1 MSLPPRIWPR
11 IVIHADMDAFYA
23 AAEQLDNPELR
34 GKPIL
39 VGSRSGRGV
48 VLTASYEARPFK
60 VGSAMPMALALRRC
74 PQAIVVPPRFE
85 RYTELSARIMAVF
98 RDFSPDVE
106 ALSLDEAF
114 LEMTGSEHIFGGPQ
128 DMAEQLRAAVRDAT
142 GLAVSVGVAS
152 VKYVAKV
159 ASAEAKPDGIEL
171 VGPETAVRWLASR
184 PVSRLWGAGPKTQ
197 ARLRAAGYRNIG
209 DIAAADPRVLQQQL
223 GSMGRHFYELA
234 HARDPRRVAGTRS
247 ARSMGSDRTLNKDVT
262 SRQDIQ
268 RHLERATD
276 RIARRLRKKHL
287 LAAGVRVRLKT
298 TDFKLLSR
306 QCRLAEPT
314 DVAGTLFAACTQ
326 LLDRFD
332 HPGPFRL
339 VGMAAFDLGQMS
351 ANSQLGLL
359 ADGSQRRLEATLDA
373 LAERFGD
380 NVVKR
385 ARDVD
390 TLSDT
395 SPDLDFLTR

>member
-1 MSLPPRIWPR
+1 
-11 IVIHADMDAFYA
+11 
-23 AAEQLDNPELR
+23 
-34 GKPIL
+34 
-39 VGSRSGRGV
+39 
-48 VLTASYEARPFK
+48 
-60 VGSAMPMALALRRC
+60 MPMALALRRC

-142 GLAVSVGVAS
+142 GLVVSVGVAS

-184 PVSRLWGAGPKTQ
+184 PVSRLWGAGPRTQ
-197 ARLRAAGYRNIG
+197 ARLHAAGYRNIG

-223 GSMGRHFYELA
+223 GNMGRHFYELA
-234 HARDPRRVAGTRS
+234 HARDPRRVAGSRS

-306 QCRLAEPT
+306 QCRLAKPT

-339 VGMAAFDLGQMS
+339 VGMAAFDLLEMS

-359 ADGSQRRLEATLDA
+359 ADGSRRRLEATLDA